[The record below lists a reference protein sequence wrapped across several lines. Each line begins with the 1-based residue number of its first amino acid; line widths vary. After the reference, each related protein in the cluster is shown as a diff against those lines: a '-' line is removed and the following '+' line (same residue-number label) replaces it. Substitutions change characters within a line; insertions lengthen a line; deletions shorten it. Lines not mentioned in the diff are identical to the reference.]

1 MFVDPR
7 LSPQKYQEKLFK
19 AAGQTYNFFQ
29 LCQAYARPLQP
40 EVLIDEIP

>member
-1 MFVDPR
+1 MFVDQR
-7 LSPQKYQEKLFK
+7 LSPQTYQEKRFK
-19 AAGQTYNFFQ
+19 AAGQTYNLK